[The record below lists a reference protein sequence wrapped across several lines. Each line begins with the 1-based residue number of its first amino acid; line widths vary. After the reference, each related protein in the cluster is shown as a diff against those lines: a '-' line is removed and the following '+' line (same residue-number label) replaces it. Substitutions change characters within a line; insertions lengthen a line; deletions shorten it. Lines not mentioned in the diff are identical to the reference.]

1 MTPIRVTL
9 VALALLALLPA
20 ILVAEEAV
28 LRMEIGDP
36 ARKGTEVALQL
47 DGITDTL
54 SGEVIAPAQM
64 AAALADTGL
73 LFIGENH
80 TSMDFHI
87 AQLQTIKALHEAGR
101 EVLIG
106 LEMFPYTQQP
116 ELDNWND
123 GLLTEEGFLE
133 LVGWYKYW
141 GYHWNYYR
149 DIFLYARENDI
160 RFYAVNT
167 PRAVVTA
174 VRKKGFR
181 DLTDEEAGL
190 LPPGEVDT
198 SSKDHQRMYRAFF
211 DEDDALHM
219 TDEVLEGMYRAQA
232 TWDATMGWNAVKALD
247 QHGGPDAIMV
257 VLIGSGHVAFG
268 LGAERQVA
276 PYYDGKISSLI
287 PVPVV
292 DGDGDPVG
300 KVRASYANFIW
311 GLPEET
317 APLYPEV
324 GVSLMGSLGENPGQI
339 IQVGNESVGKRAGL
353 RVGDVLLRID
363 GITIDS
369 TNSLRKIMADYR
381 WGDVATASIRRDDE
395 EFDIELPFRRAAP
408 NKK

>member
-1 MTPIRVTL
+1 MIRVR
-9 VALALLALLPA
+9 VIILATAVLLPA
-20 ILVAEEAV
+20 MLFAQEAV
-28 LRMEIGDP
+28 LDMAIGDP
-36 ARKGTEVALQL
+36 ARSGTEVALQL
-47 DGITDTL
+47 DGIVDTAN
-54 SGEVIAPAQM
+54 GEVIAPDQM
-64 AAALADTGL
+64 AARLADTGL

-87 AQLQTIKALHEAGR
+87 AQLRTIKALHEAGR

-106 LEMFPYTQQP
+106 LEMFPYTQQS

-123 GLLTEEGFLE
+123 GLLTEEGFIE
-133 LVGWYKYW
+133 IAGWYKYW

-149 DIFLYARENDI
+149 DIFLYARENGI
-160 RFYAVNT
+160 RVYAVNT
-167 PRAVVTA
+167 PRAIVTA
-174 VRKKGFR
+174 VRKKGFG
-181 DLTDEEAGL
+181 DLTEEEAIHL
-190 LPPGEVDT
+190 PGEVDT
-198 SSKDHQRMYRAFF
+198 DSEDHKRMYRAFF

-232 TWDATMGWNAVKALD
+232 TWDATMGWNAVKALN

-276 PYYDGKISSLI
+276 PYYEGKISSLI

-292 DGDGDPVG
+292 DGDGERVM

-317 APLYPEV
+317 EPLYPDV
-324 GVSLMGSLGENPGQI
+324 GVSLMGSMGDNPGQI

-353 RVGDVLLRID
+353 RVGDVLLGID
-363 GITIDS
+363 GTAVDS
-369 TNSLRKIMADYR
+369 TNGLRRIMADYR
-381 WGDVATASIRRDDE
+381 WGDVATASIRRDGE